1 MERAAIIGAKA
12 VIVVA
17 LLLSLLGQIVVIP
30 LLAAETV
37 RELPAAEGLRWP
49 GIIGCWAVILCAQV
63 ALVCMWRLLSMVAR
77 QRIFDRRAFRVV
89 DVMTG
94 SALAAAALFAI
105 AFAVLT
111 IANAMPPVVGLF
123 LIMGFFGAAGIGLL
137 LVVMRGLL
145 AKATALETEMAEVV

>member
-1 MERAAIIGAKA
+1 MQRIATIGAKT

-17 LLLSLLGQIVVIP
+17 LVLSLAGQVFFVP
-30 LLAAETV
+30 LLAAEAV

-49 GIIGCWAVILCAQV
+49 GIIGCWAIILCAQL

-94 SALAAAALFAI
+94 SAIGATALFAI
-105 AFAVLT
+105 AFAILMA
-111 IANAMPPVVGLF
+111 ANAMPPVVGIF